1 MKKYIISGK
10 EYSAKTAEELLE
22 KVRGENSHT
31 KNLSLQDYMNNVAA
45 NAINSMTG
53 YNVELPAQAEDIVEV
68 WKKIGMIKEV

>member
-10 EYSAKTAEELLE
+10 EFSVKTAEELLDT
-22 KVRGENSHT
+22 VRGQNSHT
-31 KNLSLQDYMNNVAA
+31 KNLSLQEYMNNVAA

-68 WKKIGMIKEV
+68 WKKIGMIKEA